1 MTGFTTFNFG
11 VIAGGG
17 AAGGGGGTSSFP
29 GIIYFLAVGGGGG
42 GVGPAALSVTNPSAG
57 GGGGGGGVVTGL
69 IPAPGVSQVN
79 YAVSIGSGGS
89 TGYPS
94 SGSGTPTT
102 ITGGPVATP
111 VTITALGGGGAIVGC
126 KAFSGGSGGGTSSPF
141 GVTPTN
147 QVGGCGLQPSQAQV
161 GITAYINYGFPGSP
175 GFSLYGGAGG
185 SSLAPWGI
193 SNPTRYSAPIGITSS
208 ITGTA
213 CTYGGGGSSA
223 GASAS
228 PGIPGGTNTG
238 NGGGGTRLGPSN
250 PGLTAGS
257 GGPGIVV
264 ISYVNPVAIATG
276 GTISNTTTGLVP
288 GCIMQVHKF
297 TSPGTFT
304 LNTFT
309 KPSGSYPVSI
319 LVVGGGGRGGYNSPV
334 GGGAGGG
341 GGVVVAST
349 CVTKG
354 CGYVINSATGGI
366 RTPSTSFCGQL
377 AQNSFIAGPGL
388 LLTALGGG
396 AGGIGYGPAVCS
408 NAIPSIVSGQPGGSG
423 GGAGLKTA
431 PAPFTPTA
439 GTALQPGQAQTVT
452 GAGSTFTNYG
462 FNGGAAGGTGG
473 GGGGATRAGFNATAP
488 GTPGPSGGTGY
499 SFPYTGVLYGGGG
512 DNVISNPATQ
522 TNNGSGGGGAY
533 PAGVASN
540 GTGGGGGNSAYPTSL
555 TSAGAPGTV
564 IIVVPTPNFP
574 GVAVGATIS
583 TPCAA
588 PGKTVLTYNQTPSP
602 LYNATPYYFI
612 P

>member
-1 MTGFTTFNFG
+1 MTGFTAFNFG

-17 AAGGGGGTSSFP
+17 RSGGGGGTVFP
-29 GIIYFLAVGGGGG
+29 GVIYFLAVGGGGG
-42 GVGPAALSVTNPSAG
+42 GVGPAALSVTNPTAG

-79 YAVSIGSGGS
+79 YVVSIGSGGS
-89 TGYPS
+89 TGYPA
-94 SGSGTPTT
+94 SGPGTPTT
-102 ITGGPVATP
+102 ITGGPPGTP
-111 VTITALGGGGAIVGC
+111 VTITALGGGGSTGSQSPA
-126 KAFSGGSGGGTSSPF
+126 APGGSGGGMGFPIGPTTSA
-141 GVTPTN
+141 
-147 QVGGCGLQPSQAQV
+147 GCGLQPSQAQV

-175 GFSLYGGAGG
+175 GFSSFGGAGG
-185 SSLAPWGI
+185 SSLAPYGLC
-193 SNPTRYSAPIGITSS
+193 NPTRYNAPIGITSS

-213 CTYGGGGSSA
+213 CTYGRGGSSA
-223 GASAS
+223 GASAT
-228 PGIPGGTNTG
+228 PGITGGTNTG

-250 PGLTAGS
+250 PGLIAGS
-257 GGPGIVV
+257 GGPGVVV

-288 GCIMQVHKF
+288 GSIMQVHKF
-297 TSPGTFT
+297 TSPGAFT

-319 LVVGGGGRGGYNSPV
+319 LVVGGGGRGGYNAPV
-334 GGGAGGG
+334 AGGGGGG
-341 GGVVVAST
+341 GGVVVACT

-354 CGYVINSATGGI
+354 CGYVINSGTGGI
-366 RTPSTSFCGQL
+366 GTPSINCQL
-377 AQNSFIAGPGL
+377 AQNSFIRGPGL

-396 AGGIGYGPAVCS
+396 AGGIGYGPTVS
-408 NAIPSIVSGQPGGSG
+408 PNPVPPSVSGQPGGSG
-423 GGAGLKTA
+423 GGAGAKSA
-431 PAPFTPTA
+431 PAAFTPTA

-452 GAGSTFTNYG
+452 GTGSTFTNFG
-462 FNGGAAGGTGG
+462 NPGGTAVGISNGG
-473 GGGGATRAGFNATAP
+473 GGGGATRAGFNGGAP

-499 SFPYTGVLYGGGG
+499 NFPYTGVLYGGGG
-512 DNVISNPATQ
+512 DNIISSPTTQ

-540 GTGGGGGNSAYPTSL
+540 GTGGGGGNSAFPTSL
-555 TSAGAPGTV
+555 TAPGAPGTV

-602 LYNATPYYFI
+602 FYNATPYYFI